1 MSLIDGAFLLQY
13 QLSGTPYLLT
23 LSPRLLSPNLDWTV
37 CCNVY
42 LYRSYTPSVC
52 PVPMIYSKMKSRRDL

>member
-23 LSPRLLSPNLDWTV
+23 LSPRLLSPTLDWTV
-37 CCNVY
+37 CCSVY
-42 LYRSYTPSVC
+42 LYRSYTLSVC